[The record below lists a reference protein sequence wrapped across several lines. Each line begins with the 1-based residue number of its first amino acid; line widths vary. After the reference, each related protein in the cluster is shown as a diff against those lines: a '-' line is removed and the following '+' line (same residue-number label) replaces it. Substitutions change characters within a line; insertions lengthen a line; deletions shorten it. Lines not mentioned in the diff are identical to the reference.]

1 MRKTEHS
8 RQSEQSG
15 GTQEI
20 ARVSGQSALAKL
32 QREQNGSTQETRRGG
47 QENEAARWQEEQKIK
62 SRQGREQVKK
72 IGIIGAME
80 VEVETLKKDMEV
92 GRVVKKAGMEFHEG
106 VLNGMPV
113 VVVRSGICK
122 VNAAVCTQ
130 ILIDDFGVDGII
142 NTGVGGSLNAEINIG
157 DIVISTD
164 VVHHDVNA
172 VEFGYALGQIPQ
184 MKVFSFPA
192 DETFAEKAK
201 AACNRV
207 NPDITVW
214 RGRICSGDQ
223 FITAGEQLN
232 KIKEQFPDGLAVD
245 MESASIAQVC
255 YLYKVPFIS
264 FRIISDTPGD
274 DNNWEQYTNFWDTI
288 ADHSFKVTE
297 AFLSAIPHTI
307 K

>member
-1 MRKTEHS
+1 M
-8 RQSEQSG
+8 
-15 GTQEI
+15 
-20 ARVSGQSALAKL
+20 SGQSALAKL

-47 QENEAARWQEEQKIK
+47 QENEAARWQEEQEIK

-92 GRVVKKAGMEFHEG
+92 GWVVKKAGMEFHEG

-184 MKVFSFPA
+184 MKVFSFSA

-223 FITAGEQLN
+223 FVSSQEQKDQIIKAFHGWCTEMEGAG
-232 KIKEQFPDGLAVD
+232 
-245 MESASIAQVC
+245 IAQVA
-255 YLYKVPFIS
+255 YLNDVPFIIV
-264 FRIISDTPGD
+264 RAISDKA
-274 DNNWEQYTNFWDTI
+274 DNSAYVDYATFEKK
-288 ADHSFKVTE
+288 AAEHSVRLVE
-297 AFLSAIPHTI
+297 ALMSDLAQ
-307 K
+307 

>member
-8 RQSEQSG
+8 RQSERSG

-47 QENEAARWQEEQKIK
+47 QENEAARWQEEQEIK

-214 RGRICSGDQ
+214 CGRICSGDQ
-223 FITAGEQLN
+223 FVSSQEQKDQIIKAFHGWCTEMEGAG
-232 KIKEQFPDGLAVD
+232 
-245 MESASIAQVC
+245 IAQAA
-255 YLYKVPFIS
+255 YLNDVPFIIV
-264 FRIISDTPGD
+264 RAISDKA
-274 DNNWEQYTNFWDTI
+274 DNSAYVDYATFEKK
-288 ADHSFKVTE
+288 AAEHSVRLVE
-297 AFLSAIPHTI
+297 ALMSDLAQ
-307 K
+307 

>member
-1 MRKTEHS
+1 M
-8 RQSEQSG
+8 
-15 GTQEI
+15 
-20 ARVSGQSALAKL
+20 SGQSALAKL
-32 QREQNGSTQETRRGG
+32 QREQSERTQETRRGG
-47 QENEAARWQEEQKIK
+47 QENEAARWQEEQEIK

-223 FITAGEQLN
+223 FVSSQEQKDQIIKAFHGWCTEMEGAG
-232 KIKEQFPDGLAVD
+232 
-245 MESASIAQVC
+245 IAQAA
-255 YLYKVPFIS
+255 YLNDVPFIIV
-264 FRIISDTPGD
+264 RAISDKA
-274 DNNWEQYTNFWDTI
+274 DNSAYVDYATFEKE
-288 ADHSFKVTE
+288 AAEHSVRLVE
-297 AFLSAIPHTI
+297 ALMSDLAQ
-307 K
+307 

>member
-1 MRKTEHS
+1 M
-8 RQSEQSG
+8 
-15 GTQEI
+15 
-20 ARVSGQSALAKL
+20 SGQSALAKL

-47 QENEAARWQEEQKIK
+47 QENEAARWQEEQEIK

-192 DETFAEKAK
+192 DEAFAEKAK

-223 FITAGEQLN
+223 FVSSQEQKDQIIKAFHGWCTEMEGAG
-232 KIKEQFPDGLAVD
+232 
-245 MESASIAQVC
+245 IAQTA
-255 YLYKVPFIS
+255 YLNGVPFIIV
-264 FRIISDTPGD
+264 RAISDKA
-274 DNNWEQYTNFWDTI
+274 DNSAYVDYATFEKK
-288 ADHSFKVTE
+288 AAEHSVRLVE
-297 AFLSAIPHTI
+297 ALMSDLAQ
-307 K
+307 

>member
-47 QENEAARWQEEQKIK
+47 QENEAARWQEEQEIK

-192 DETFAEKAK
+192 DEMFAEKAK

-223 FITAGEQLN
+223 FVSSQEQKDQIIKAFHGWCTEMEGAG
-232 KIKEQFPDGLAVD
+232 
-245 MESASIAQVC
+245 IAQAA
-255 YLYKVPFIS
+255 YLNDVPFIIV
-264 FRIISDTPGD
+264 RAISDKA
-274 DNNWEQYTNFWDTI
+274 DNSAYVDYATFEKK
-288 ADHSFKVTE
+288 AAEHSVRLVE
-297 AFLSAIPHTI
+297 ALMSDLVQ
-307 K
+307 

>member
-1 MRKTEHS
+1 M
-8 RQSEQSG
+8 
-15 GTQEI
+15 
-20 ARVSGQSALAKL
+20 
-32 QREQNGSTQETRRGG
+32 
-47 QENEAARWQEEQKIK
+47 
-62 SRQGREQVKK
+62 KK

-192 DETFAEKAK
+192 DEAFAEKAK

-207 NPDITVW
+207 N
-214 RGRICSGDQ
+214 
-223 FITAGEQLN
+223 
-232 KIKEQFPDGLAVD
+232 
-245 MESASIAQVC
+245 
-255 YLYKVPFIS
+255 
-264 FRIISDTPGD
+264 
-274 DNNWEQYTNFWDTI
+274 
-288 ADHSFKVTE
+288 
-297 AFLSAIPHTI
+297 
-307 K
+307 

>member
-8 RQSEQSG
+8 RQSERSG

-92 GRVVKKAGMEFHEG
+92 GRVMKKAGMEFHEG

-223 FITAGEQLN
+223 FVSSQEQKDQIIKAFHGWCTEMEGAG
-232 KIKEQFPDGLAVD
+232 
-245 MESASIAQVC
+245 IAQAA
-255 YLYKVPFIS
+255 YLNDVPFIIV
-264 FRIISDTPGD
+264 RAISDKA
-274 DNNWEQYTNFWDTI
+274 DNSAYVDYATFEKK
-288 ADHSFKVTE
+288 AAEHSVRLVE
-297 AFLSAIPHTI
+297 ALMSDLAQ
-307 K
+307 

>member
-1 MRKTEHS
+1 M
-8 RQSEQSG
+8 
-15 GTQEI
+15 
-20 ARVSGQSALAKL
+20 SGQSALAKL
-32 QREQNGSTQETRRGG
+32 QREQSERTQETRRGG
-47 QENEAARWQEEQKIK
+47 QENEAARWQEEQEIK

-223 FITAGEQLN
+223 FVSSQEQKDQIIKAFHGWCTEMEGAG
-232 KIKEQFPDGLAVD
+232 
-245 MESASIAQVC
+245 IAQAA
-255 YLYKVPFIS
+255 YLNDVPFIIV
-264 FRIISDTPGD
+264 RAISDKA
-274 DNNWEQYTNFWDTI
+274 DNSAYVDYATFEKK
-288 ADHSFKVTE
+288 AAEHSVRLVE
-297 AFLSAIPHTI
+297 ALMSDLAQ
-307 K
+307 

>member
-8 RQSEQSG
+8 RKSEQSG

-47 QENEAARWQEEQKIK
+47 QENVAARWQEEQEIK

-223 FITAGEQLN
+223 FVSSQEQKDQIIKAFHGWCTEMEGAG
-232 KIKEQFPDGLAVD
+232 
-245 MESASIAQVC
+245 IAQAA
-255 YLYKVPFIS
+255 YLNDVPFIIV
-264 FRIISDTPGD
+264 RAISDKA
-274 DNNWEQYTNFWDTI
+274 DNSAYVDYATFEKK
-288 ADHSFKVTE
+288 AAEHSVRLVE
-297 AFLSAIPHTI
+297 ALMSDLAQ
-307 K
+307 